1 MKLMQDTDSLAAFCA
16 RVGSEPYITIDTE
29 FLRETTFWPQL
40 CLVQIAGADEF
51 ALIDTLA
58 DGLDLTPLFD
68 LLADERVLKVFH
80 AGRQDVEIFHH
91 LTGAIPQ
98 SVFDTQIAAMV
109 CGYGDQV
116 GYDQIVRQTVGASID
131 KSSRFT
137 DWSRRP
143 LNDAQLAYAAADV
156 THLRDVYEHLAAMLE
171 KRDRSHWV
179 AEEMATLL
187 DPATYSVDPE
197 TAWERLK
204 LRVRKPI
211 EFAALKA
218 IAKWREE
225 VAQARNV
232 PRRRILKDDA
242 IYELAQQRPL
252 SLEGLGRLRA
262 VPRGFEKQPY
272 AKELVEALQGV
283 SALSIDELP
292 KLPKTKRN
300 PESAPAISEL
310 LKVALKLVAEREG
323 VAPRIIANSEDLDLI
338 AVHGAADVKAMSG
351 WRRDLFGDMAL
362 KIRSGEMA
370 LGIRGKSAI
379 LVPMPEQAE
388 DDDG

>member
-1 MKLMQDTDSLAAFCA
+1 MTAIMKLLNDTDSLAQLCA
-16 RVGSEPYITIDTE
+16 RLANEPYITIDTE

-40 CLVQIAGADEF
+40 CLVQVAGAEEY
-51 ALIDTLA
+51 ALIDPLA
-58 DGLDLTPLFD
+58 DRLDLAPLFD
-68 LLADERVLKVFH
+68 LLADNSVLKVFH
-80 AGRQDVEIFHH
+80 AGRQDIEIFNF
-91 LTGAIPQ
+91 LTGSIPQ
-98 SVFDTQIAAMV
+98 NVFDTQIAAMV

-116 GYDQIVRQTVGASID
+116 GYDQIVRQTVGVSID
-131 KSSRFT
+131 KSHRFT

-156 THLRDVYEHLAAMLE
+156 THLRDVYEHLADILE
-171 KRDRSHWV
+171 AKNRAGWV

-187 DPATYSVDPE
+187 APETYSVDPDQ
-197 TAWERLK
+197 AWERLK
-204 LRVRKPI
+204 LRARKPI

-218 IAKWREE
+218 VAKWREE
-225 VAQARNV
+225 VAQERDV

-252 SLEGLGRLRA
+252 SVEALGRLRA
-262 VPRGFEKQPY
+262 VPRGFEKQPF
-272 AKELVEALQGV
+272 ARGLVEALQAV

-292 KLPKTKRN
+292 KLPKSKRN
-300 PESAPAISEL
+300 PESAPAIAEL

-323 VAPRIIANSEDLDLI
+323 VAPRIIANADDLDTI
-338 AVHGAADVKAMSG
+338 AIHGDAKVKAMQG

-370 LGIRGKSAI
+370 LGVRGKRAV
-379 LVPMPEQAE
+379 LVPMQ
-388 DDDG
+388 DDEE

>member
-1 MKLMQDTDSLAAFCA
+1 MTAIMKLLNDTDSLAQLCA
-16 RVGSEPYITIDTE
+16 RLANEPYITIDTE

-40 CLVQIAGADEF
+40 CLVQVAGAEEY
-51 ALIDTLA
+51 ALIDPLA
-58 DGLDLTPLFD
+58 DRLDLAPLFD
-68 LLADERVLKVFH
+68 LLADDTVLKVFH
-80 AGRQDVEIFHH
+80 AGRQDIEIFNF
-91 LTGAIPQ
+91 LTGSIPQ
-98 SVFDTQIAAMV
+98 NVFDTQIAAMV

-116 GYDQIVRQTVGASID
+116 GYDQIVRQTVGVSID
-131 KSSRFT
+131 KSHRFT

-156 THLRDVYEHLAAMLE
+156 THLRDVYEHLADILE
-171 KRDRSHWV
+171 TKNRAGWV

-187 DPATYSVDPE
+187 APETYSVDPDQ
-197 TAWERLK
+197 AWERLK
-204 LRVRKPI
+204 LRARKPI

-218 IAKWREE
+218 VAKWREE
-225 VAQARNV
+225 VAQERDV

-252 SLEGLGRLRA
+252 SVEALGRLRA
-262 VPRGFEKQPY
+262 VPRGFEKQPF
-272 AKELVEALQGV
+272 ARGLVEALQAV

-292 KLPKTKRN
+292 KLPKSKRN
-300 PESAPAISEL
+300 PESAPAIAEL

-323 VAPRIIANSEDLDLI
+323 VAPRIIANADDLDTI
-338 AVHGAADVKAMSG
+338 AIHGDAKVKAMQG

-370 LGIRGKSAI
+370 LGVRGKRAV
-379 LVPMPEQAE
+379 LVPMQ
-388 DDDG
+388 DDEE

>member
-1 MKLMQDTDSLAAFCA
+1 MTAIMKLLNDTDSLAQLCA
-16 RVGSEPYITIDTE
+16 RLANEPYITIDTE

-40 CLVQIAGADEF
+40 CLIQVAGAEEY
-51 ALIDTLA
+51 ALIDPLA
-58 DGLDLTPLFD
+58 DGLDLAPLFN
-68 LLADERVLKVFH
+68 LLADHSVLKVFH
-80 AGRQDVEIFHH
+80 AGRQDIEIFNF
-91 LTGAIPQ
+91 LTGSIPQ
-98 SVFDTQIAAMV
+98 NVFDTQIAAMV

-116 GYDQIVRQTVGASID
+116 GYDQIVRQTVGVSID
-131 KSSRFT
+131 KSHRFT

-156 THLRDVYEHLAAMLE
+156 THLRDVYEHLADILE
-171 KRDRSHWV
+171 TKNRAGWV

-187 DPATYSVDPE
+187 APETYSVDPDK
-197 TAWERLK
+197 AWERLK
-204 LRVRKPI
+204 LRARKPI

-218 IAKWREE
+218 VAKWREE
-225 VAQARNV
+225 VAQERDV

-252 SLEGLGRLRA
+252 SLEALGRLRA
-262 VPRGFEKQPY
+262 VPRGFEKQPF
-272 AKELVEALQGV
+272 ARGLVDALQTV

-292 KLPKTKRN
+292 KLPKSKRN
-300 PESAPAISEL
+300 PESAPAIAEL

-323 VAPRIIANSEDLDLI
+323 VAPRIIANADDLDTI
-338 AVHGAADVKAMSG
+338 AIHGDAKVKAMQG

-370 LGIRGKSAI
+370 LGVRGKRAV
-379 LVPMPEQAE
+379 LVPMQ
-388 DDDG
+388 DDEE

>member
-1 MKLMQDTDSLAAFCA
+1 MKLLHDTDSLRQLCE
-16 RVGSEPYITIDTE
+16 RLSSEPFITIDTE

-40 CLVQIAGADEF
+40 CLVQVAGADEF
-51 ALIDTLA
+51 ALIDPLA
-58 DGLDLTPLFD
+58 EGLDLSPLFE
-68 LLADERVLKVFH
+68 LLADASTLKVFH
-80 AGRQDVEIFHH
+80 AGRQDIEIFHY

-109 CGYGDQV
+109 CGFGDQV

-131 KSSRFT
+131 KSNRFT

-156 THLRDVYEHLAAMLE
+156 THLRGVYQYLSGILDS
-171 KRDRSHWV
+171 KDRTSWV

-187 DPATYSVDPE
+187 DPATYSVSPDD
-197 TAWERLK
+197 AWQRLK
-204 LRVRKPI
+204 LRARKPI

-218 IAKWREE
+218 VAKWREE
-225 VAQARNV
+225 VAQARDV

-252 SLEGLGRLRA
+252 SLDALGKLRA
-262 VPRGFEKQPY
+262 VPRGFEKQPF
-272 AKELVEALQGV
+272 ARGLVEALQGV
-283 SALSIDELP
+283 SALPIDALP
-292 KLPKTKRN
+292 KLPKSKRN
-300 PESAPAISEL
+300 PESAPAIAEL

-323 VAPRIIANSEDLDLI
+323 VAPRIIANADELDVI
-338 AVHGAADVKAMSG
+338 AIHGDVDVKAMKG
-351 WRRDLFGDMAL
+351 WRRDLFGEMAL

-370 LGIRGKSAI
+370 LGVRGKRAV
-379 LVPMPEQAE
+379 LVPMQDE
-388 DDDG
+388 DN